1 MKNWIINENELTN
14 KYLILTEKSIWI
26 SEQLKQLD
34 INELIKNKNLGSVKS
49 FRYDDIKEIIFI
61 DTDFSIQF
69 TFKDKER
76 EEEKLVI
83 DKSVYGQIKT
93 YLKNQIGG
101 VEIKNYSI
109 FKQILPQLTTLG
121 IGLIFIT
128 LTYSTALDLENG
140 VGIPES
146 RKSSIVKKTVLLVA
160 ELLGVYGSIIC
171 GVFFLLAFIFWINK
185 KMQNPKRGEILK
197 FGKNSRLK
205 K

>member
-1 MKNWIINENELTN
+1 MKNWILNENEFTN
-14 KYLILTEKSIWI
+14 KYLIVTEKSIWI
-26 SEQLKQLD
+26 SEQPKELD

-49 FRYDDIKEIIFI
+49 FRYEGIKEIIFI

-76 EEEKLVI
+76 EKEKLVI

-93 YLKNQIGG
+93 YLKMQLGG
-101 VEIKNYSI
+101 IEIKNYSI
-109 FKQILPQLTTLG
+109 FKQVLPQLTTLG
-121 IGLIFIT
+121 IGLVFIA
-128 LTYSTALDLENG
+128 LTYATALDLENG

-146 RKSSIVKKTVLLVA
+146 RKSSIIKKTVLLAA
-160 ELLGVYGSIIC
+160 ELLGVYGSIIF
-171 GVFFLLAFIFWINK
+171 GVIFLAAFMFWIRK
-185 KMQNPKRGEILK
+185 KMQHPKRGEILK